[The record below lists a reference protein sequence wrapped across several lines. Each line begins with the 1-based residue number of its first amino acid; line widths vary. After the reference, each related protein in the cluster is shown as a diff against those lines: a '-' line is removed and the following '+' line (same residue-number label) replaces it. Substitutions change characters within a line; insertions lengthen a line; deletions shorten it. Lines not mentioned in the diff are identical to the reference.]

1 MNLLEN
7 VLPKLKLQNPPTDP
21 TERVH
26 KIPVCRI
33 LPNPAQPRKYFD
45 SDETLR
51 LADSIRRHHRRQ
63 PEAILRGHAQ
73 RLHRGP
79 LHRPVRKTFLFDRFP
94 WKNTAVTGVNGDN
107 HFVVA
112 RNGTRRGKRYATGA
126 GHRGKPVVIG
136 FKRVARGFAR
146 THGLRHGPFCLFHHD
161 TRWRRRRRRRSNI
174 LY

>member
-51 LADSIRRHHRRQ
+51 LADSIRRSASCNRSACASRSRS
-63 PEAILRGHAQ
+63 A
-73 RLHRGP
+73 
-79 LHRPVRKTFLFDRFP
+79 TSTT
-94 WKNTAVTGVNGDN
+94 TA
-107 HFVVA
+107 A
-112 RNGTRRGKRYATGA
+112 
-126 GHRGKPVVIG
+126 
-136 FKRVARGFAR
+136 
-146 THGLRHGPFCLFHHD
+146 
-161 TRWRRRRRRRSNI
+161 SMS
-174 LY
+174 